1 MTLSLNIR
9 YYQVRTNINWFMT
22 LYLSAYFFTIIDIS
36 FQLKPFSIQSLE
48 TVNSALLIQ
57 TTTYESL
64 IGKDSLAA
72 NVNTRLWSTGVAAR
86 PMFLQ

>member
-1 MTLSLNIR
+1 MHKEEENAENDNFL
-9 YYQVRTNINWFMT
+9 
-22 LYLSAYFFTIIDIS
+22 FTIIDIY
-36 FQLKPFSIQSLE
+36 FQLKPFSILSLE
-48 TVNSALLIQ
+48 TVNFALLTQ